1 MTAEIGKDEF
11 CLHCMEWRKY
21 DKDGRCKVC
30 KHIIYKKSKKHEKV
44 GYNEYKVES
53 SEFEHDNDMEDNNYN

>member
-1 MTAEIGKDEF
+1 MAKEIGKDEF

-21 DKDGRCKVC
+21 DQDGRCVVC
-30 KHIIYKKSKKHEKV
+30 KHIIFKKDKKHEKV

-53 SEFEHDNDMEDNNYN
+53 SEFEHDDFEDNDFS